1 MTRCGSSVWIARIA
15 GAVVGATLCAAVLRP
30 PPLLLWNAS
39 ASTPIGLYRV
49 SPWSAG
55 DVGDLVAVT
64 PPAPLARWLA
74 DRRYLPLGVPL
85 LKFVAARSGQ
95 RICRAGAVLSIDGR
109 PVAIA
114 RARDGQGRPL
124 PVWHGCR
131 VLKPGELLLL
141 NPAHRDSLD
150 GRYFGPLPASAVI
163 GRAAPLYLPEPSP
176 PASTTD
182 EKEIDNVRQHL

>member
-1 MTRCGSSVWIARIA
+1 MTRRASNAWIARIA
-15 GAVVGATLCAAVLRP
+15 GAVVGATLCAAVLQP
-30 PPLLLWNAS
+30 PPLLFWNAS
-39 ASTPIGLYRV
+39 ASTPIGLYRI
-49 SPWSAG
+49 SPWRTG
-55 DVGDLVAVT
+55 DVGDLVAIA

-85 LKFVAARSGQ
+85 LKYVAAKSGQ

-109 PVAIA
+109 PVAVA
-114 RARDGQGRPL
+114 RPRDRQGRPL
-124 PVWHGCR
+124 PVWQGCR

-141 NPAHRDSLD
+141 NPAHPGSLD

-163 GRAAPLYLPEPSP
+163 GRAAPLYLPEPSSL
-176 PASTTD
+176 ASTTD